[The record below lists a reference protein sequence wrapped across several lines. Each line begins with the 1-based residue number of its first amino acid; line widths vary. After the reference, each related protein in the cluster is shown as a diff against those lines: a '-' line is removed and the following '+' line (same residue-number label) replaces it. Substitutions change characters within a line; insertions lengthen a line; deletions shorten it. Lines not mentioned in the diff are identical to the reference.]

1 METDRKR
8 FEIARVSE
16 ENQPSKYRVS
26 EVHRPFSKDS
36 EYMKAVR
43 RPLIDDDLDILYG
56 EVDWT
61 DLQWGE
67 DSLIIGKNKEFT
79 ISPLNNYKYYT
90 V

>member
-1 METDRKR
+1 
-8 FEIARVSE
+8 
-16 ENQPSKYRVS
+16 
-26 EVHRPFSKDS
+26 
-36 EYMKAVR
+36 MKAVR
-43 RPLIDDDLDILYG
+43 RPLIDDDLDILYA

-67 DSLIIGKNKEFT
+67 DSLIIGKNKEFI